1 MKWIKPRD
9 NQIMLLAALL
19 MAALVLRLFVLTVLQ
34 HEEWTAAADDN
45 DLRSVY
51 TVAPRGEIYDRYGR
65 LLAGNL
71 PSFTVQFS
79 RGNMRDDELNAV
91 AASLIEILEKNGE
104 TYIDNFPIVYENGNF
119 EYRYRIET
127 EEWLL
132 SQGMPAD
139 FSAEQAFDEIRR
151 RNNIGEDLDPYEAQL
166 DMQKL
171 GVTPPISVV
180 QMNYTKDMDKTAFL
194 QRYGLETN
202 ISARDAFYAI
212 RDYFEID
219 RSVPTATA
227 RKLLVLRNELKL
239 LGYRQYVPA
248 SIATNV
254 SDGTVMQI
262 EEMGNKLRG
271 VSIVTETIRY
281 YPNGAA
287 ASHVLGYMGKISES
301 LKERYVDEL
310 GYRPTDMI
318 GLDGVEKSLESTLKG
333 KDGIK
338 EVQVNSRGELK
349 KVISEQVAE
358 KGKDVY
364 LTIDLSLQQ
373 ACEDILAKGLDRLQ
387 KGETFESE
395 WGDYKYREAQ
405 PNANVG
411 SIVVLDVKTAEPL
424 AIANA
429 PNFDPNLFATG
440 IGNEDW
446 NALQSQNPRDLL
458 APLPLYN
465 VATRTAVQ
473 PGSTFKP
480 ITAIAALESGLNP
493 NMRLYDGGFVTV
505 GNRPYKCLLY
515 STNGGSHGSV
525 NLYEALEVSCNYY
538 FFDIA
543 TGMDF
548 YRNKPLS
555 YRGAIDI
562 DKITSYAEQFGLGQY
577 TGIELSETAAGVPNA
592 AKKMEMTKSLLKRH
606 LYDNAEEYFTREF
619 LNDAALLGGSIEEI
633 VSWTEENPKRSEII
647 TRMRNMGIEEDRISR
662 VADTCKSTYFNF
674 AQWTTGD
681 ELNISIGQGENAYTP
696 LQMANYIATVGN
708 GGIRNKVSLVRA
720 VEGEG
725 ILEKEAGVKVQ
736 LSNDAFLDDVI
747 EGMKRVVKGSHGS
760 LRSQF
765 AGLPVSVAAKT
776 GTAQKSGYIQPP
788 DEVEYIKEHLS
799 GIDASLSWESVETE
813 MNRLMEQLPDIYA
826 SKNKAVRRAVVNLSS
841 YSSATVEERMDA
853 FKDSYRPFS
862 WVVALAPAEDPH
874 IAVAVLVFQ
883 GNSSLNAAPM
893 AKELIARYME
903 LDKQYSDYDLGTAIN

>member
-9 NQIMLLAALL
+9 NQIMLLAAVL
-19 MAALVLRLFVLTVLQ
+19 MAVLILRLFVLTILQ
-34 HEEWTAAADDN
+34 HDEWTSAADDN
-45 DLRSVY
+45 DMRSIY

-79 RGNMRDDELNAV
+79 RGNMRDAELNDT
-91 AASLIEILEKNGE
+91 AARLIDILEKNGE
-104 TYIDNFPIVYENGNF
+104 SYIDNFPIVYENGDF
-119 EYRYRIET
+119 KYKYQLEIEA
-127 EEWLL
+127 WLI
-132 SQGMPAD
+132 SQGMPPD

-151 RNNIGEDLDPYEAQL
+151 RNNIDDDLDPYEAQL

-171 GVTPPISVV
+171 GVSPPISVV
-180 QMNYTKDMDKTAFL
+180 HMNYTKDMDKVAFL
-194 QRYGLETN
+194 QRYGLETS
-202 ISARDAFYAI
+202 ISARDAFYEI
-212 RDYFEID
+212 RDDFEID
-219 RSVPTATA
+219 ESVPTSVA
-227 RKLLVLRNELKL
+227 RKLMVLRNELRM

-248 SIATNV
+248 NISENV
-254 SDGTVMQI
+254 SDATVLQI
-262 EEMGNKLRG
+262 EEMGNSLKG
-271 VSIVTETIRY
+271 VSVVTETIRY
-281 YPNGAA
+281 YPNGNT

-333 KDGIK
+333 KDGIRD
-338 EVQVNSRGELK
+338 VQVNSRGELK
-349 KVISEQVAE
+349 RLISEQVAE

-364 LTIDLSLQQ
+364 LTIDLSLQK
-373 ACEDILAKGLDRLQ
+373 ACEEILAKGLSRLQ
-387 KGETFESE
+387 NGEVFESR
-395 WGDYKYREAQ
+395 WGNYSYRDAQ

-429 PNFDPNLFATG
+429 PSFDPNLFATG
-440 IGNEDW
+440 ISNEEW

-465 VATRTAVQ
+465 VAARTAVQ

-493 NMRLYDGGFVTV
+493 NMRLYDGRFVTV
-505 GNRPYKCLLY
+505 GNRDYKCLLY
-515 STNGGSHGSV
+515 STNGGTHGSV

-555 YRGAIDI
+555 YRGSISI

-577 TGIELSETAAGVPNA
+577 TGIELAETAAGAPNA

-606 LYDNAEEYFTREF
+606 LYDNAEEYFTSEL
-619 LNDAALLGGSIEEI
+619 LNNSAMLGGSIEEI
-633 VSWTEENPKRSEII
+633 VSWTEENPRRSEIVA
-647 TRMRNMGIEEDRISR
+647 RMQNLGIKPDQINR

-708 GGIRNKVSLVRA
+708 GGVRNNVSLVRA

-725 ILEKEAGVKVQ
+725 LREKEPGVKVE
-736 LSNDAFLDDVI
+736 LSDDAFLGYVI
-747 EGMKRVVKGSHGS
+747 EGMKRVASGSNGS

-776 GTAQKSGYIQPP
+776 GTAQKSGFIQPP
-788 DEVEYIKEHLS
+788 DEVEYIKEHLKN
-799 GIDASLSWESVETE
+799 IDSSLEWEDVEAE
-813 MNRLMEQLPDIYA
+813 MNRLMTLLPDIYT
-826 SKNKAVRRAVVNLSS
+826 SKNKAVRRAVINLSS
-841 YSSATVEERMDA
+841 YSSVKTEERMDA
-853 FKDSYRPFS
+853 YKDSYRPFS
-862 WVVALAPAEDPH
+862 WVVALAPADDPH

-893 AKELIARYME
+893 AKEVIAQYME
-903 LDKQYSDYDLGTAIN
+903 LEKEYRDYSLDTVIN

>member
-9 NQIMLLAALL
+9 NQIILLVALL
-19 MAALVLRLFVLTVLQ
+19 MAALILRLFVLTVLQ
-34 HEEWTAAADDN
+34 HEEWAAAADDN
-45 DLRSVY
+45 DMRSIY

-79 RGNMRDDELNAV
+79 RGNMQAAELNAV
-91 AASLIEILEKNGE
+91 AARLIEILEKNGE
-104 TYIDNFPIVYENGNF
+104 SYIDNFPIVYEGGNF
-119 EYRYRIET
+119 KYRYQIEI

-132 SQGMPAD
+132 SQAMPAD

-151 RNNIGEDLDPYEAQL
+151 RNNVDEGLDAYEAQI

-180 QMNYTKDMDKTAFL
+180 RMNYTKDMDKAAFL
-194 QRYGLETN
+194 QRYSLATN

-212 RDYFEID
+212 RDYFEIEA
-219 RSVPTATA
+219 SVPISTA
-227 RKLLVLRNELKL
+227 RKLIILRNELKL

-248 SIATNV
+248 NIAMNV
-254 SDGTVMQI
+254 SDATVMQI
-262 EEMGNKLRG
+262 EEMGNELKG
-271 VSIVTETIRY
+271 VSVVTESIRY
-281 YPNGAA
+281 YPNGNA

-373 ACEDILAKGLDRLQ
+373 SCEEILTKGLDRLQ
-387 KGETFESE
+387 KGGTFESE
-395 WGDYKYREAQ
+395 WGSYKFREAQ

-411 SIVVLDVKTAEPL
+411 SVVVLDVKTAEPL
-424 AIANA
+424 AIANV
-429 PNFDPNLFATG
+429 PSFDPNLFATG
-440 IGNEDW
+440 IGNEAW

-515 STNGGSHGSV
+515 STSGSSHGSV

-555 YRGAIDI
+555 YHSAIDI

-577 TGIELSETAAGVPNA
+577 TGIELAETAAGVPNA
-592 AKKMEMTKSLLKRH
+592 ATKMAMTKSLLKRH
-606 LYDNAEEYFTREF
+606 LYDNAEEYFTPAF

-633 VSWTEENPKRSEII
+633 VSWAEENPKRSEIVA
-647 TRMRNMGIEEDRISR
+647 RMQDMGVKEDQINR

-696 LQMANYIATVGN
+696 LQIANYIATIGN
-708 GGIRNKVSLVRA
+708 GGVRNEISLVRA
-720 VEGEG
+720 TEGEG
-725 ILEKEAGVKVQ
+725 IVEKAPGVKVA
-736 LSNDAFLDDVI
+736 LSDDAFLGDVI

-760 LRSQF
+760 LYSQF
-765 AGLPVSVAAKT
+765 VGLPVSVAAKT

-799 GIDASLSWESVETE
+799 GIDAGLEWESVETE
-813 MNRLMEQLPDIYA
+813 MNRLMTQLPDIYT

-841 YSSATVEERMDA
+841 YSSAITEERMDS

-883 GNSSLNAAPM
+883 GNSSLNAAPI
-893 AKELIARYME
+893 AKEVIARYME
-903 LDKQYSDYDLGTAIN
+903 LEKEYRDYDLGTVID

>member
-9 NQIMLLAALL
+9 NQIMLLTAVL
-19 MAALVLRLFVLTVLQ
+19 MAALILRLFVLTVLQ
-34 HEEWTAAADDN
+34 HDEWTSAADDN
-45 DLRSVY
+45 DMRSIY

-79 RGNMRDDELNAV
+79 RGNMRDEELNDT
-91 AASLIEILEKNGE
+91 AARLIEILEKNGE
-104 TYIDNFPIVYENGNF
+104 TYIDNFPIVHESGGF
-119 EYRYRIET
+119 KYRHQTEI

-151 RNNIGEDLDPYEAQL
+151 RNNIDADLDPYEAQL

-180 QMNYTKDMDKTAFL
+180 HMNYTKDMDKAAFL
-194 QRYGLETN
+194 QRYGLETS
-202 ISARDAFYAI
+202 ISARDAFQAI
-212 RDYFEID
+212 RDYFAID
-219 RSVPTATA
+219 ESLSVVTA
-227 RKLLVLRNELKL
+227 RKLIVLRNELKL
-239 LGYRQYVPA
+239 LGYRQYIPA

-254 SDGTVMQI
+254 SDDTVMQI
-262 EEMGNKLRG
+262 EEMGNGLKG

-281 YPNGAA
+281 YPNGNA

-301 LKERYVDEL
+301 LKARYVDEL

-318 GLDGVEKSLESTLKG
+318 GLDGVENSLESTLKG

-338 EVQVNSRGELK
+338 EVQVNSHGELK

-364 LTIDLSLQQ
+364 LTIDLSLQR
-373 ACEDILAKGLDRLQ
+373 ACESILAEGLTRLRN
-387 KGETFESE
+387 GETFESE
-395 WGDYKYREAQ
+395 WGDYTYRDAQ

-411 SIVVLDVKTAEPL
+411 SVVVLDVKTAEPL
-424 AIANA
+424 AIANV
-429 PNFDPNLFATG
+429 PSFDPNLFATG

-515 STNGGSHGSV
+515 STSGRSHGSV

-592 AKKMEMTKSLLKRH
+592 AKKMEMTKALLKRH
-606 LYDNAEEYFTREF
+606 LYDNAEEYFTREY

-633 VSWTEENPKRSEII
+633 VSWADENPKRAEII
-647 TRMRNMGIEEDRISR
+647 ARMQDMGIEADQINR

-696 LQMANYIATVGN
+696 LQVANYIATIGN
-708 GGIRNKVSLVRA
+708 GGVKNKVSLVRA

-725 ILEKEAGVKVQ
+725 IREKEPGVKVT
-736 LSNDAFLDDVI
+736 LSDDGFLDDVI
-747 EGMKRVVKGSHGS
+747 EGMKRVVSGSRGS
-760 LRSQF
+760 LYSQF

-799 GIDASLSWESVETE
+799 GIDAGLDWESVEAE
-813 MNRLMEQLPDIYA
+813 MNRLMAQLPDIYT
-826 SKNKAVRRAVVNLSS
+826 SKNKAVRRAVVNLSG
-841 YSSATVEERMDA
+841 YSAAMAEERMDA

-883 GNSSLNAAPM
+883 GNSSLNAAPI
-893 AKELIARYME
+893 AKEVIATYMALE
-903 LDKQYSDYDLGTAIN
+903 KQYRDHNLGTTVD